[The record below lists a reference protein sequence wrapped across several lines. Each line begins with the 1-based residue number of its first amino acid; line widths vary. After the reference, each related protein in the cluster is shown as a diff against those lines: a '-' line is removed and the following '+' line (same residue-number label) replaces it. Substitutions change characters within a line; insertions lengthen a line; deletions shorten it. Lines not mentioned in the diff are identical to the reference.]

1 MGDPVNE
8 TTVENVIPEDSAVG
22 VADSLG
28 ETDDMDA
35 QFARAL
41 EASWNDQTT
50 AGREASEEEMMMRA
64 LQMSQAQEEA
74 RQRQELRDQ
83 QEAEL
88 LESEFMD
95 QQREKEAIRIRAE
108 EEELRRVAE
117 QSRLQEEQMRRN

>member
-88 LESEFMD
+88 AESEFMD
-95 QQREKEAIRIRAE
+95 QQREQEANRVRAE
-108 EEELRRVAE
+108 EEEHRRAAE
-117 QSRLQEEQMRRN
+117 QSR